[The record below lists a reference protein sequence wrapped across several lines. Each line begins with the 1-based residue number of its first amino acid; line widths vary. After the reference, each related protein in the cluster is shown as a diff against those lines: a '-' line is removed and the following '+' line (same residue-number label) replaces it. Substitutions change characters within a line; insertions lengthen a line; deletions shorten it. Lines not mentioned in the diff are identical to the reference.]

1 MFYVIVRENIL
12 NDYET
17 DFFNVHIIPLISKK
31 WNNVL
36 QNIQKIFRIAD
47 KFVKKILDIMNCL
60 TESGKSPALIA
71 KAISRGW
78 GLACI
83 RRSASSSW

>member
-47 KFVKKILDIMNCL
+47 KFVKKYSIL
-60 TESGKSPALIA
+60 
-71 KAISRGW
+71 
-78 GLACI
+78 
-83 RRSASSSW
+83 